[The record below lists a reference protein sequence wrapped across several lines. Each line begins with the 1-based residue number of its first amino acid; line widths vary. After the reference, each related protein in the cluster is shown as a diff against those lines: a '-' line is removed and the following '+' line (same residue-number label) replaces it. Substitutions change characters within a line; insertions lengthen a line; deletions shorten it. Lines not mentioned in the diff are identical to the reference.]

1 MSQLPLIVGYGGI
14 SAAGRSIFDLSHQR
28 ILFDSIN
35 TTNQNE
41 VLQSLGILM
50 GTRDRETIL
59 NKTLIRT
66 IDDDFFNDHNYRS
79 PALPTLAG
87 GQLPSGF
94 NPAKTYNSRQHP
106 RGLAMTV
113 FGLSDA
119 VISLGVDWDEIL
131 TKVPRQKISCI
142 SGCAVAQADKYGMGG
157 MFQSSMAGSRVTS
170 KHMAMSLG
178 EGSADFAH
186 AYVLGSMGSTGS
198 YTGACATFQYN
209 LKLGIS
215 MIQSGESLISIVGAA
230 ESGIVPEIYEA
241 FSATKGLAEDENLI
255 KLQERLGEDF
265 DQPNHRKICRP
276 FGDNIGMSLGE
287 SAQFV
292 VLMAD
297 DLALEL
303 GLNIHG
309 AALSSH
315 IHADGYK
322 KSISGPGA
330 GNYLTVGKVF
340 NEIHEH
346 FGKEA
351 MNKIFFHAHG
361 TSTPQNRESE
371 SHIISSMSKAFG
383 IQSLPVTAI
392 KSYLGH
398 SLAAAGGDQMISSLG
413 SWKNNL
419 IPGIHSTPKL
429 ADNVFTE
436 NVNFLLENLEFEENK
451 FDFAVLNAKGFGG
464 NNGTALIASPTKTME
479 LLQAKYSAKKLTK
492 YCALKQ
498 NIDEQLLEN
507 KQKILQGEVISR
519 YIFGENVI
527 DGMNDFE
534 VESHQI
540 TNKLNNEKFNLKSTL
555 PYKDFLKG

>member
-1 MSQLPLIVGYGGI
+1 MSSLPLIVGYGGI
-14 SAAGRSIFDLSHQR
+14 NAAGRSIFDFSHQR
-28 ILFDSIN
+28 ILFDSI
-35 TTNQNE
+35 TKEKQVE
-41 VLQSLGILM
+41 VLQSLGCLM
-50 GTRDRETIL
+50 GTDSKEKIL
-59 NKTLIRT
+59 QKTLIRT
-66 IDDDFFNDHNYRS
+66 IDEDFFDNHNFRS
-79 PALPTLAG
+79 PKLPTLAG

-94 NPAKTYNSRQHP
+94 NPADTYNSRQHP
-106 RGLAMTV
+106 RGLAMTI

-119 VISLGVDWDEIL
+119 VMSLGLPWEEIL
-131 TKVPRQKISCI
+131 KKVPRQKISCV

-157 MFQSSMAGSRVTS
+157 MFQAPLADSRITS

-178 EGSADFAH
+178 EGSADFGH

-215 MIQSGESLISIVGAA
+215 MIQSGESLISVVGAS

-241 FSATKGLAEDENLI
+241 FSATKGLAEDVNLM
-255 KLQERLGEDF
+255 KLQEKLGEDF
-265 DQPNHRKICRP
+265 THPNHRRICRP

-297 DLALEL
+297 NLALEL

-330 GNYLTVGKVF
+330 GNYLTVGKAMH
-340 NEIHEH
+340 EINKY
-346 FGKEA
+346 FGEIA
-351 MNKIFFHAHG
+351 LNKTFFHAHG

-371 SHIISSMSKAFG
+371 SHIISSISKAFG
-383 IQSLPVTAI
+383 IQSLPVTAV

-398 SLAAAGGDQMISSLG
+398 SLAAAGGDQMISTLG

-419 IPGIHSTPKL
+419 IPGITSIPKI
-429 ADNVFTE
+429 ADNVYSE
-436 NVNFLLENLEFEENK
+436 NVSFLLENLEFEDGD

-464 NNGTALIASPTKTME
+464 NNGTALVASPTKTMS
-479 LLQAKYSAKKLTK
+479 LLKTK
-492 YCALKQ
+492 YTSEQLKKYHAE
-498 NIDEQLLEN
+498 NESISNQLLETKN
-507 KQKILQGEVISR
+507 KILQGDIKSR

-527 DGMNDFE
+527 DGLNNFE
-534 VESHQI
+534 VEPNKI
-540 TNKLNNEKFNLKSTL
+540 TNKLNNEKFYLESTL
-555 PYKDFLKG
+555 PYKEFF

>member
-1 MSQLPLIVGYGGI
+1 MSHLPLIVGYGGI
-14 SAAGRSIFDLSHQR
+14 NSAGRSIFDFSHQR
-28 ILFDSIN
+28 MLFDSMD
-35 TTNQNE
+35 TQNQNE
-41 VLQSLGILM
+41 VLQSLGHLM
-50 GTRDRETIL
+50 GTMERETIL

-66 IDDDFFNDHNYRS
+66 IDDNFFDDHNYRS

-106 RGLAMTV
+106 RGLAMTI

-119 VISLGVDWDEIL
+119 VMSLGLPWEEIL
-131 TKVPRQKISCI
+131 VKVPRQKISCV

-157 MFQSSMAGSRVTS
+157 MFQASMANSRVTS

-178 EGSADFAH
+178 EGSADFGH
-186 AYVLGSMGSTGS
+186 AYVLGSMGSTGN

-255 KLQERLGEDF
+255 KLQEKLGEDCNE
-265 DQPNHRKICRP
+265 PNHRKICRP
-276 FGDNIGMSLGE
+276 FGENIGMSLGE

-297 DLALEL
+297 SLALEL

-340 NEIHEH
+340 NEINSH
-346 FGKEA
+346 FGQEA
-351 MNKIFFHAHG
+351 MNKTFFHAHG

-371 SHIISSMSKAFG
+371 SHIISSMAKAFG
-383 IQSLPVTAI
+383 VKSLPVTAI

-413 SWKNNL
+413 SWRNNW
-419 IPGIHSTPKL
+419 IPGICSTPKL

-436 NVNFLLENLEFEENK
+436 NVNFLLENLEFEDGE

-464 NNGTALIASPTKTME
+464 NNGTALLASPAKTME
-479 LLQAKYSAKKLTK
+479 LLQAKYSSEQIKKIPSSKTI
-492 YCALKQ
+492 C
-498 NIDEQLLEN
+498 
-507 KQKILQGEVISR
+507 R
-519 YIFGENVI
+519 
-527 DGMNDFE
+527 
-534 VESHQI
+534 
-540 TNKLNNEKFNLKSTL
+540 
-555 PYKDFLKG
+555 

>member
-1 MSQLPLIVGYGGI
+1 MSNLPLIVGYGGI
-14 SAAGRSIFDLSHQR
+14 NAAGRSIFDLSHR
-28 ILFDSIN
+28 GMLFDSID
-35 TTNQNE
+35 TKNQTE
-41 VLQSLGILM
+41 VLQSLGHLM
-50 GTRDRETIL
+50 GTDSKEKIL
-59 NKTLIRT
+59 QKTLIRT
-66 IDDDFFNDHNYRS
+66 IDDDFFKDHNFRS
-79 PALPTLAG
+79 PELPTLAG

-94 NPAKTYNSRQHP
+94 NPADTYNSRQHP
-106 RGLAMTV
+106 RSLAMTI

-119 VISLGVDWDEIL
+119 VMSLGLPWEEIL
-131 TKVPRQKISCI
+131 LKVPRQKISCV

-157 MFQSSMAGSRVTS
+157 MFQAPMAGSRITS

-178 EGSADFAH
+178 EGSADFSH
-186 AYVLGSMGSTGS
+186 AYVLGSMGSTGN

-241 FSATKGLAEDENLI
+241 FSATKGLAEDENLM
-255 KLQERLGEDF
+255 KLQKKLGEES

-276 FGDNIGMSLGE
+276 FGENIGMSLGE

-292 VLMAD
+292 ILMAD
-297 DLALEL
+297 SLAIEL

-340 NEIHEH
+340 SEIKKH
-346 FGKEA
+346 FGEDA
-351 MNKIFFHAHG
+351 LNKIIFHAHG

-371 SHIISSMSKAFG
+371 SHIISSMSKAFD
-383 IQSLPVTAI
+383 IKSLPVTAI

-398 SLAAAGGDQMISSLG
+398 SLAAAGGDQMISTLG
-413 SWKNNL
+413 SWRNNL
-419 IPGIHSTPKL
+419 IPGITSTPKL

-436 NVNFLLENLEFEENK
+436 NVNFLLENLEFENNH
-451 FDFAVLNAKGFGG
+451 FDFAILNAKGFGG
-464 NNGTALIASPTKTME
+464 NNGTALVASPSKTMAM
-479 LLQAKYSAKKLTK
+479 LQSKYSKDQIKK
-492 YCALKQ
+492 Y
-498 NIDEQLLEN
+498 N
-507 KQKILQGEVISR
+507 KQKEIIDYQLIENKNVILKGDIKSR

-527 DGMNDFE
+527 DGMNDFD

-540 TNKLNNEKFNLKSTL
+540 TNKLNNEKFNLESNL
-555 PYKDFLKG
+555 PYQEFFEK